1 MLHKKDIRSAFSKI
15 IKTTVAKVSEPGG
28 AVNVT
33 TFGPSFFFFF
43 LSVLYY
49 KR

>member
-28 AVNVT
+28 RWTSWRDV
-33 TFGPSFFFFF
+33 PPPPFFFF
-43 LSVLYY
+43 LSCI